1 VPADGDARLLR
12 LVEQNP
18 EFYAVAAQVIP
29 VLLVATVLEG
39 RWPQR
44 QDPLRVA
51 GALRFAAVSVFVV
64 GEVVSLESLANRDYS
79 DTRERLVGGA
89 ILLGAILI
97 IVGALPPSVRRED
110 RKPLL
115 ENVSEEQ
122 REVAGRALAVTIT
135 AVVLAALIALAIWL
149 PD

>member
-1 VPADGDARLLR
+1 MPADGDARLLR